1 MFSRSM
7 WLSSCALAVLHCSN
21 VLAQDSVASSGSAVT
36 LDPVTVTASPLKR
49 DSRATGRPAVTP
61 VVQVTA
67 NKRPQDSNKVDGGV
81 SVRTGQE
88 LRDAEVTSVGD
99 LEKVFPG
106 LVIRSRGNRAYA
118 NFTVRGMSSPDF
130 YNPSVQVYVDG
141 VPQSESFYTQ
151 ELVNV
156 ERVEFLR
163 GPQGT
168 LYGRN
173 AYAGVL
179 NIITRKPRET
189 SGEAGLTIAK
199 RGGADAAVTLVPVK
213 DKVFVD
219 FAMRGQ
225 KYWGQ
230 IDDIDTG
237 QSNID
242 NSKVVNGRAQIRYAP
257 SGGPFDATFAVS
269 RERLH
274 SHEEFYLFDQ
284 LIKQRAYRGLIQGTN
299 YPLLDR
305 DVSTA
310 SLSWNYA
317 FEGFKLSNVTAFQD
331 VDLGR
336 SFPFGTF
343 FGPIQVITPEGKK
356 TWSHESRL
364 TYDGGGPLTGL
375 LGVYFQDD
383 RFTRDATTS
392 PAFAPAS
399 NNKVDTRA
407 AALFGEFTYALT
419 QRLFLTAGTRFAYD
433 EAAIDFNQPGVL
445 AFSNSVSFRSVQPK
459 VSLGYQVND
468 ATRVYVLAS
477 RGYKPGGFNHTVSSI
492 ADATPY
498 NPERAL
504 NLEAGVRTSLFNDR
518 LWLSTA
524 LYDIQSHDKQIYTGP
539 IGFQVI
545 RNIGDATSRGVELEA
560 RLRPAERLMLTATA
574 SYGRSTFDQAVDP
587 VTGVTYNG
595 NRVPYA
601 PDLTGH
607 LTARYVIEQNVL
619 PGEVAVSAA
628 AHFFSTAYFNEAN
641 TLPQPS
647 YSTYDAALELGL
659 ARGVTF
665 KIFGTNLT
673 DQVYRTYSFFS
684 GPNIFSGIGDGRVI
698 GASVRG
704 QF

>member
-1 MFSRSM
+1 MRCADRNIGARSTTSIPGSRTSTTPK
-7 WLSSCALAVLHCSN
+7 SST
-21 VLAQDSVASSGSAVT
+21 VAH
-36 LDPVTVTASPLKR
+36 R
-49 DSRATGRPAVTP
+49 
-61 VVQVTA
+61 
-67 NKRPQDSNKVDGGV
+67 
-81 SVRTGQE
+81 
-88 LRDAEVTSVGD
+88 
-99 LEKVFPG
+99 
-106 LVIRSRGNRAYA
+106 
-118 NFTVRGMSSPDF
+118 
-130 YNPSVQVYVDG
+130 
-141 VPQSESFYTQ
+141 
-151 ELVNV
+151 
-156 ERVEFLR
+156 
-163 GPQGT
+163 
-168 LYGRN
+168 
-173 AYAGVL
+173 
-179 NIITRKPRET
+179 
-189 SGEAGLTIAK
+189 
-199 RGGADAAVTLVPVK
+199 
-213 DKVFVD
+213 
-219 FAMRGQ
+219 
-225 KYWGQ
+225 
-230 IDDIDTG
+230 
-237 QSNID
+237 
-242 NSKVVNGRAQIRYAP
+242 IRYAP

-269 RERLH
+269 RESLH

-419 QRLFLTAGTRFAYD
+419 QQLFLTAGTRFAYD

-498 NPERAL
+498 DPERAL

-574 SYGRSTFDQAVDP
+574 ELRPLDLRPGRRSRD
-587 VTGVTYNG
+587 G
-595 NRVPYA
+595 R
-601 PDLTGH
+601 H
-607 LTARYVIEQNVL
+607 LQREPRPL
-619 PGEVAVSAA
+619 C
-628 AHFFSTAYFNEAN
+628 
-641 TLPQPS
+641 
-647 YSTYDAALELGL
+647 
-659 ARGVTF
+659 
-665 KIFGTNLT
+665 
-673 DQVYRTYSFFS
+673 S
-684 GPNIFSGIGDGRVI
+684 GPHGSPDCALCDRAECPAGRGGGERGRAFLFHRVLQ
-698 GASVRG
+698 RG
-704 QF
+704 QYAAPAVLFHL

>member
-1 MFSRSM
+1 MFSRKL
-7 WLSSCALAVLHCSN
+7 WLCSCAVAVLHCSN
-21 VLAQDSVASSGSAVT
+21 VLAEETVASPGSSVT
-36 LDPVTVTASPLKR
+36 LDPITVTGDQRKRRQAST
-49 DSRATGRPAVTP
+49 ARPAATP

-81 SVRTGQE
+81 SVRTSQE

-141 VPQSESFYTQ
+141 VPQSEAFYTQ

-173 AYAGVL
+173 AYGGVI

-189 SGEAGLTIAK
+189 SGEGGLTIAK

-219 FAMRGQ
+219 FALRGE
-225 KYWGQ
+225 KYGGQ

-257 SGGPFDATFAVS
+257 SVGPFDATLTVA
-269 RERLH
+269 RESLR

-284 LIKQRAYRGLIQGTN
+284 LINRRAYRGFVQGTT

-310 SLSWNYA
+310 AFSWNYA
-317 FEGFKLSNVTAFQD
+317 FDGFKLSNVTAYQD

-375 LGVYFQDD
+375 LGVYLQDD
-383 RFTRDATTS
+383 RFTRDATTA

-419 QRLFLTAGTRFAYD
+419 SRLFLTAGTRFAYD

-445 AFSNSVSFRSVQPK
+445 AFSNSASFQSVQPK
-459 VSLGYQVND
+459 VSLGYQIND

-498 NPERAL
+498 NAERAL
-504 NLEAGVRTSLFNDR
+504 NLEAGVRTSLLNDR

-524 LYDIQSHDKQIYTGP
+524 VYDIRSHDKQIYTGP

-560 RLRPAERLMLTATA
+560 RLRPADRLMLTATA

-595 NRVPYA
+595 NRIPYA
-601 PDLTGH
+601 PDLTAH

-641 TLPQPS
+641 TLQQPS

-665 KIFGTNLT
+665 KVFATNLT

-684 GPNIFSGIGDGRVI
+684 GPNIFSGIGEGRIV